1 MNRLHS
7 KGIIIALLLSVVISS
22 CGDNTETPPEE
33 EKNTAQS
40 AERLF
45 DEMVLKGE
53 AQGTTYTIR
62 YIQSDVDYKA
72 GVDSILNR
80 IDQDL
85 STWVPTSLINRMN
98 VHDRTDTVFAFH
110 DSTKYFSVLF
120 DVSRE
125 IWRKTDH
132 AFDPTVY
139 PLVELWGFGL
149 KNKGEVTD
157 DLVQEALSKVSLQPS
172 NIDMIELENGYV
184 YQETQIRKGQA
195 GVRMDFNAIAQGFSV
210 DVIAEY
216 LQEQGINNYM
226 VELGGEVLCL
236 GVNSKG
242 KPWRIAIDKPVDGDE
257 RVFQAI
263 VDVQNKALAT
273 SGSYRKY
280 FEENGKKYSHAIDP
294 RTGYPVQ
301 HSLLSA
307 TVLAND
313 CMLADAYATAFLVM
327 GVEET
332 QAFLNDHPELDMDV
346 YLIYDEAGEFVSWMT
361 DGMKNRIEELTNT

>member
-1 MNRLHS
+1 MIEEGSYLGS
-7 KGIIIALLLSVVISS
+7 YLTALQV
-22 CGDNTETPPEE
+22 
-33 EKNTAQS
+33 
-40 AERLF
+40 
-45 DEMVLKGE
+45 
-53 AQGTTYTIR
+53 
-62 YIQSDVDYKA
+62 
-72 GVDSILNR
+72 
-80 IDQDL
+80 
-85 STWVPTSLINRMN
+85 
-98 VHDRTDTVFAFH
+98 
-110 DSTKYFSVLF
+110 FSVL
-120 DVSRE
+120 
-125 IWRKTDH
+125 I
-132 AFDPTVY
+132 Y
-139 PLVELWGFGL
+139 NLVVRYLILCCCSE
-149 KNKGEVTD
+149 KRV
-157 DLVQEALSKVSLQPS
+157 
-172 NIDMIELENGYV
+172 DMG
-184 YQETQIRKGQA
+184 
-195 GVRMDFNAIAQGFSV
+195 FNAIAQGFSV